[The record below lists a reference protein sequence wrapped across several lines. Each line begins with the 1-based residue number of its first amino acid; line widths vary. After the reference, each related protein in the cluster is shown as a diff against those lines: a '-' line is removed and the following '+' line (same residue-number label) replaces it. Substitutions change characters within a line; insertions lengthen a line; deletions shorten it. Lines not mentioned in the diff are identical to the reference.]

1 MSDRVSELHD
11 LGWLKSRLLVG
22 IVFASDVLLVS
33 PCSSY
38 LQIMTIMID
47 DGGRI
52 VVKGYVLELCI
63 NG

>member
-1 MSDRVSELHD
+1 M
-11 LGWLKSRLLVG
+11 
-22 IVFASDVLLVS
+22 FASDVLLVS
-33 PCSSY
+33 PCISY

-47 DGGRI
+47 GGGRI

>member
-1 MSDRVSELHD
+1 M
-11 LGWLKSRLLVG
+11 
-22 IVFASDVLLVS
+22 FASDVLLVS
-33 PCSSY
+33 PCSGY

-47 DGGRI
+47 DGGWI

>member
-1 MSDRVSELHD
+1 MYCTVLHD
-11 LGWLKSRLLVG
+11 LGRLSSRLLVG

>member
-1 MSDRVSELHD
+1 MVKDSAFSRYCVC
-11 LGWLKSRLLVG
+11 LGRLL
-22 IVFASDVLLVS
+22 LS
-33 PCSSY
+33 PCISY

-47 DGGRI
+47 DGGWI

>member
-1 MSDRVSELHD
+1 MYCTVLHD

-47 DGGRI
+47 DEGWI
-52 VVKGYVLELCI
+52 VLKGYVLELCI

>member
-1 MSDRVSELHD
+1 MYCTVLHD

-33 PCSSY
+33 PCISY

-47 DGGRI
+47 GGGRI

>member
-1 MSDRVSELHD
+1 M
-11 LGWLKSRLLVG
+11 
-22 IVFASDVLLVS
+22 FASDVLLVS
-33 PCSSY
+33 PCISY

-47 DGGRI
+47 DGGWI

>member
-1 MSDRVSELHD
+1 MGPRLHD
-11 LGWLKSRLLVG
+11 YGWLRTRLLVG

-33 PCSSY
+33 PCISY

-47 DGGRI
+47 GGGRI

>member
-1 MSDRVSELHD
+1 MYCTVLHD

-33 PCSSY
+33 PCISY
-38 LQIMTIMID
+38 LQIMID

-52 VVKGYVLELCI
+52 VVKGYVLGLCI

>member
-11 LGWLKSRLLVG
+11 LGRLSSRLLVG

-47 DGGRI
+47 DGDWI